1 MSLLFLTLGTTV
13 YDRRVF
19 ARLYMY
25 EMYVSAFIFMYV
37 LRAEERKPGFG
48 NVCSELLG
56 KNLQNIVVEHMATLN
71 TPWPRGIVP
80 DLPLSPSL

>member
-25 EMYVSAFIFMYV
+25 EMYVSAYIFMYV

-48 NVCSELLG
+48 NVCSELLE
-56 KNLQNIVVEHMATLN
+56 KNLQNIIVEHLATLN
-71 TPWPRGIVP
+71 TSWPRGIVP
-80 DLPLSPSL
+80 DLPLSLSL